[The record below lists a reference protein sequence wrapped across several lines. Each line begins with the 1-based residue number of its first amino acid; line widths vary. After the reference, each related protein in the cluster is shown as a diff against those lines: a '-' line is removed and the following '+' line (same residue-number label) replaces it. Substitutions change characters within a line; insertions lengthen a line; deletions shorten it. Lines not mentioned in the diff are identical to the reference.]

1 MVRKLLFKGLI
12 DIAGKS
18 DLPGKPMLY
27 KTTNKFLDYFNLSS
41 KDELPEINMNEEISE
56 GEKDLFISK
65 YKEK

>member
-12 DIAGKS
+12 DVAGKS

-41 KDELPEINMNEEISE
+41 KDELPEINMNEEISDE
-56 GEKDLFISK
+56 EKDLFISR
-65 YKEK
+65 YK